1 MARLWDIA
9 FARWTHTLW
18 KTLVD
23 RNSIVFLS
31 VRNSSTGSQLYDWL
45 LRSELG
51 WLEPSRSI
59 ITSHDWITHQ
69 SVWWQT
75 LVDQNSI
82 GLLVGRKFLDRIIAL
97 RSITSIG
104 AWLTRTFLFGHH
116 ILRLDHTPIGSS
128 TTTWVLALCCVYVYF
143 FLSLCEVS
151 FTFCTLWFLFIFIT
165 LKFLKFW
172 FVLLWNLDTYP
183 LLFEIIS

>member
-1 MARLWDIA
+1 MAHMW
-9 FARWTHTLW
+9 
-18 KTLVD
+18 D
-23 RNSIVFLS
+23 RNSHGEPTRHGKLSLTGTPSVFLS

-51 WLEPSRSI
+51 WLEPSQSA

-75 LVDQNSI
+75 LVDRNSI
-82 GLLVGRKFLDRIIAL
+82 GLLVGRKFVDRITSL

-104 AWLTRTFLFGHH
+104 AWLTRTFSFGHH
-116 ILRLDHTPIGSS
+116 ISRLDHTPIGSS

-143 FLSLCEVS
+143 FFRYVKWVLH
-151 FTFCTLWFLFIFIT
+151 
-165 LKFLKFW
+165 
-172 FVLLWNLDTYP
+172 FVPFGL
-183 LLFEIIS
+183 